1 VFVDKALGLTFQ
13 LPFDRRLVAL
23 PFFDPLLFA
32 NFYLPAAKFT
42 NTFPAGYLLGFVVD
56 LFDLGITYFT
66 IKGFE
71 GLRTFAPGCAFVY

>member
-1 VFVDKALGLTFQ
+1 
-13 LPFDRRLVAL
+13 
-23 PFFDPLLFA
+23 
-32 NFYLPAAKFT
+32 LPAAKFT